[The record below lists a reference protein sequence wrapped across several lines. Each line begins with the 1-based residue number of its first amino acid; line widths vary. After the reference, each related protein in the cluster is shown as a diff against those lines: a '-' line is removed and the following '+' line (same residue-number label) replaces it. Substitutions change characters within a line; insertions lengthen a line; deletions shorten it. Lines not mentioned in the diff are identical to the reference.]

1 MIKLRYGRMFRDAL
15 DGEHGLDRARLPG
28 LVSRFG
34 LILADVRNRRA
45 AGEYGFYRLVD
56 QATTVRQIQAFAEG
70 VGQAYDHV
78 LVLGIGGSALGT
90 KALLNALRR
99 PAWNEWD
106 DEGRD
111 FFPRLTILENIDA
124 TTVAAALERID
135 PRRVLVNVISKSG
148 GTAETMSQYLVVR
161 EWLEQ
166 ALGSAASR
174 HLVFTTD
181 PARGALREIAQR
193 EHIATLDVPPEVG
206 GRFSVLSPVGLLPAA
221 LVGID
226 VEALL
231 AGARLA
237 VERSESDDLLQNAAA
252 LYAGLHWAA
261 DTSLGARVH
270 VLMPYTDR
278 LREFAEW
285 YRQLWAESLGKRVD
299 RNGKAVHVGPTPVGA
314 VGATDQHSQVQLF
327 MEGPYDKVIT
337 FMTVDDLGVDVPIP
351 RPPDPS
357 AGSGQAPS
365 TSSGQAPST
374 SLGQAPSI
382 SSGQALPP
390 DLAYLPGHTLGE
402 LLRAEYQ
409 ATSAALAEMGKMS
422 CTLTLPDLTPA
433 TMGEAIMF
441 YQLATGYAGAWYGID
456 PFDQPGVELG
466 KRLTYAAMGR
476 PGYETESR
484 EPPSTTDEV

>member
-15 DGEHGLDRARLPG
+15 DGEHGLDRPRLAE
-28 LVSRFG
+28 LESRFPA
-34 LILADVRNRRA
+34 IQAEVRNRQA
-45 AGEYGFYRLVD
+45 AGEYGFYGLVD
-56 QATTVRQIQAFAEG
+56 QAATVRQIQAFAEG

-90 KALLNALRR
+90 KALLNALRK

-111 FFPRLTILENIDA
+111 FFPRLTILENIDP

-135 PRRVLVNVISKSG
+135 PRRVLINVISKSG
-148 GTAETMSQYLVVR
+148 GTAETMAQYLVVR

-226 VEALL
+226 VDGLL

-237 VERSESDDLLQNAAA
+237 VERSEASDLLQNPAA

-261 DTSLGARVH
+261 DTGLGSRIH

-299 RNGKAVHVGPTPVGA
+299 RNGKVVHVGPTPVGA

-337 FMTVDDLGVDVPIP
+337 FVTVDDFDLDVPIP
-351 RPPDPS
+351 SR
-357 AGSGQAPS
+357 AE
-365 TSSGQAPST
+365 
-374 SLGQAPSI
+374 
-382 SSGQALPP
+382 LPGE
-390 DLAYLPGHTLGE
+390 LAYLPGHSLGK
-402 LLRAEYQ
+402 LLRAEYE
-409 ATSAALAEMGKMS
+409 ATSAALAQTGRMS
-422 CTLTLPDLTPA
+422 CSLSLPDLTPA
-433 TMGEAIMF
+433 TVGEAIMF
-441 YQLATGYAGAWYGID
+441 FQLATGYAGAWYGID

-476 PGYETESR
+476 PGYGS
-484 EPPSTTDEV
+484 EPRKAVSSTDEV

>member
-1 MIKLRYGRMFRDAL
+1 MIKLSYGRMFRDAL
-15 DGEHGLDRARLPG
+15 GGHHGLGRDHLKELAR
-28 LVSRFG
+28 RFG
-34 LILADVRNRRA
+34 AIQEEVRDRRA
-45 AGEYGFYRLVD
+45 AGEYGFYKLVAQD
-56 QATTVRQIQAFAEG
+56 AMVRQITSFAEG
-70 VGQAYDHV
+70 LGQAHDHV

-90 KALLNALRR
+90 KALVNALRR

-106 DEGRD
+106 DEGRE
-111 FFPRLTILENIDA
+111 FFPRLTILENVDP

-135 PRRVLVNVISKSG
+135 PRRILVNVISKSG
-148 GTAETMSQYLVVR
+148 GTAETMAQYLVVR
-161 EWLEQ
+161 HWLEE

-181 PARGALREIAQR
+181 PARGALRDLARQ
-193 EHIATLDVPPEVG
+193 EHIATLDVPPDVG

-226 VEALL
+226 IHGLL
-231 AGARLA
+231 DGARQA
-237 VERSESDDLLQNAAA
+237 VQRAEADDVLKNPAA

-261 DTSLGARVH
+261 DTELGARVH

-285 YRQLWAESLGKRVD
+285 YRQLWAESLGKRVN
-299 RNGKAVHVGPTPVGA
+299 REGKTVDVGPTPLAA

-327 MEGPYDKVIT
+327 MEGPFDKVIT
-337 FMTVDDLGVDVPIP
+337 FATVDDLGVDVPIP
-351 RPPDPS
+351 SRPVAEGS
-357 AGSGQAPS
+357 AA
-365 TSSGQAPST
+365 AD
-374 SLGQAPSI
+374 
-382 SSGQALPP
+382 LPP

-402 LLRAEYQ
+402 LLQAEYE
-409 ATSAALAEMGKMS
+409 ATSGALAQMGRMS
-422 CTLTLPDLTPA
+422 CTLRLPDLSAA
-433 TMGEAIMF
+433 TIGEAIMF

-476 PGYETESR
+476 PGYMPEAR
-484 EPPSTTDEV
+484 PPATGIDEV

>member
-1 MIKLRYGRMFRDAL
+1 VIKLRYGRMFRDGL
-15 DGEHGLDRARLPG
+15 DGEHGLDRARLAE
-28 LVSRFG
+28 LATRFPA
-34 LILADVRNRRA
+34 IQADVRSRRA
-45 AGEYGFYRLVD
+45 VGEYGFYGLVD
-56 QATTVRQIQAFAEG
+56 QAATVRQIQAFAEG

-106 DEGRD
+106 DEGRE
-111 FFPRLTILENIDA
+111 FFPRLTILENIDP

-148 GTAETMSQYLVVR
+148 GTAETMAQYLVVR

-181 PARGALREIAQR
+181 PDRGALRTIAQQ

-231 AGARLA
+231 AGAGAA
-237 VERSESDDLLQNAAA
+237 VARSEADDLLKNPPA
-252 LYAGLHWAA
+252 LYGALHWAA
-261 DTSLGARVH
+261 DTGLAARVD

-299 RNGKAVHVGPTPVGA
+299 RKGKPVHVGPTPVGA

-337 FMTVDDLGVDVPIP
+337 FMTVDDLGVDLPIP
-351 RPPDPS
+351 GPPKTAVGS
-357 AGSGQAPS
+357 AQD
-365 TSSGQAPST
+365 
-374 SLGQAPSI
+374 
-382 SSGQALPP
+382 LPP
-390 DLAYLPGHTLGE
+390 DLEYLSGHTLGE
-402 LLRAEYQ
+402 LLRAEYE
-409 ATSAALAEMGKMS
+409 ATSSALAEMGRMS
-422 CTLTLPDLTPA
+422 CTLILPDLSPA
-433 TMGEAIMF
+433 TLGEAIMF
-441 YQLATGYAGAWYGID
+441 FQLATGYAGAWYGID

-476 PGYETESR
+476 PGYKTEPKKAPSR
-484 EPPSTTDEV
+484 ADEV